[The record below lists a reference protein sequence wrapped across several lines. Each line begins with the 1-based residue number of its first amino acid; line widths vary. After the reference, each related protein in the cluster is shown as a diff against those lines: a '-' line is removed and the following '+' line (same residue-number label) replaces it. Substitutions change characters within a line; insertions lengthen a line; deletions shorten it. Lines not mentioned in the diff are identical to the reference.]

1 MLEVSIFFIG
11 VTVGSGITIL
21 SYKIRKYMY
30 NRKKNKIAKYYNTAD
45 FEKSIYN
52 SSISESDDGQYT
64 SL

>member
-1 MLEVSIFFIG
+1 MTEIGIFFIG
-11 VTVGSGITIL
+11 MVVGSCMTFL
-21 SYKIRKYMY
+21 TYKI
-30 NRKKNKIAKYYNTAD
+30 KKCLYQKKKDKIAKYYNTAD

>member
-21 SYKIRKYMY
+21 FYKISKYMY
-30 NRKKNKIAKYYNTAD
+30 NRKKDKIAKYYNTVD

>member
-1 MLEVSIFFIG
+1 MLGISIFFIG
-11 VTVGSGITIL
+11 LVVGSCVTIL

-30 NRKKNKIAKYYNTAD
+30 NKKKDKIAKYYNTVD

-52 SSISESDDGQYT
+52 SSISESDDGRYT

>member
-1 MLEVSIFFIG
+1 MTGLVIFFLGIG
-11 VTVGSGITIL
+11 IGIGITII
-21 SYKIRKYMY
+21 YNKVNKYLY
-30 NRKKNKIAKYYNTAD
+30 NKKKDKIAKYYNTVD